1 LTRVSSPAPG
11 TGNAPLFSSH
21 LTSSKQKSRSEVPFL
36 AILKVEMAS
45 NTNSMISLLTDL
57 RRRHVFR
64 VAALYVVAAWLL
76 LQIADVIFPGLGIPE
91 TAIRYVLIGAIVGF
105 PIALIIGW
113 MYEVTPQG
121 IVRTAPLSETDQAP
135 DLSLRG
141 TDYIFLSAL
150 ALVADQTELE
160 PSVRQNIARYM
171 GEFYEIVNDPREVEH
186 KIIGKCM

>member
-1 LTRVSSPAPG
+1 
-11 TGNAPLFSSH
+11 
-21 LTSSKQKSRSEVPFL
+21 
-36 AILKVEMAS
+36 MAS

-141 TDYIFLSAL
+141 TDYIFLSANACEGL
-150 ALVADQTELE
+150 
-160 PSVRQNIARYM
+160 
-171 GEFYEIVNDPREVEH
+171 
-186 KIIGKCM
+186 